1 MPCFRASAHL
11 TWPSHCPWQWAHTL
25 VSCPNIVAFL
35 EYQESPHSTKGYNE
49 VVKGNIVLSEVWQGF
64 QGGTTMPEN
73 TVKLMAQ
80 AEIFGNGGASVLNI
94 EDSAREVPT
103 GPDPLH
109 HNNNPI
115 EP

>member
-1 MPCFRASAHL
+1 MAFRKSL
-11 TWPSHCPWQWAHTL
+11 TWVPTFL
-25 VSCPNIVAFL
+25 VILLLASIPFL
-35 EYQESPHSTKGYNE
+35 QSSRTR
-49 VVKGNIVLSEVWQGF
+49 F

-73 TVKLMAQ
+73 TVKLMAQEFQIQ

>member
-1 MPCFRASAHL
+1 MSENTAELMRQVYIYFDHKKHVKVTIFIIRKIPFL
-11 TWPSHCPWQWAHTL
+11 LLFFHCLIFPMCTL
-25 VSCPNIVAFL
+25 YMKWSFSK
-35 EYQESPHSTKGYNE
+35 ESFIHFIWEK
-49 VVKGNIVLSEVWQGF
+49 GF
-64 QGGTTMPEN
+64 QI
-73 TVKLMAQ
+73 Q